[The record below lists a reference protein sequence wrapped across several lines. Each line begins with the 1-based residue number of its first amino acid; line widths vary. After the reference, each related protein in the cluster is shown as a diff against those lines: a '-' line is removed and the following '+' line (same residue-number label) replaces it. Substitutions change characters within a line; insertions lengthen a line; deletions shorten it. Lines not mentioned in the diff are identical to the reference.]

1 MSAPSSPG
9 PGDGPAAVP
18 PARRSARRT
27 FAATTLVLESLVV
40 FFATL
45 VAFRTSDVP
54 AGLTWPVGLGL
65 SLACLLAAGL
75 LRSTTGYV
83 LGSVLQV
90 LLVASGFWVA
100 AMFLVGA
107 IFAVMWFS
115 GLRLGARLDAEAAA
129 RG

>member
-1 MSAPSSPG
+1 M
-9 PGDGPAAVP
+9 
-18 PARRSARRT
+18 
-27 FAATTLVLESLVV
+27 
-40 FFATL
+40 
-45 VAFRTSDVP
+45 
-54 AGLTWPVGLGL
+54 
-65 SLACLLAAGL
+65 
-75 LRSTTGYV
+75 